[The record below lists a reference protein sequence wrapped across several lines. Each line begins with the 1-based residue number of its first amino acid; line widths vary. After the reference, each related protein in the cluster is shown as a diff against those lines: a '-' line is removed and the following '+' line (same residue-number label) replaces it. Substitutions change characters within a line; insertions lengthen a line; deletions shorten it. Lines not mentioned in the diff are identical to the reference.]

1 VTVKQIYPLDPRM
14 ANKHGGVVLVGDYVY
29 GDTDD
34 AGIPFCAELKTGHIV
49 WKKRGSGRG
58 SASFAA
64 ADGHL
69 YIHFANGTMVLAIA
83 QPSGYTEVGS
93 FKVPGSGER
102 PSWSHPVILD
112 GKLYLREQDLILCYD
127 IVANQAHPPVAG
139 R

>member
-1 VTVKQIYPLDPRM
+1 M

-34 AGIPFCAELKTGHIV
+34 SGVPFCAELMTGHIM
-49 WKKRGSGRG
+49 WKHRGSGRG
-58 SASFAA
+58 SASMAA

-69 YIHFANGTMVLAIA
+69 YIHYADGTMVLALA
-83 QPSGYTEVGS
+83 TPKGYTEVGS

-112 GKLYLREQDLILCYD
+112 GKLYLREQDHVLCYD
-127 IVANQAHPPVAG
+127 IHAKQPGSPVAG